1 MFVVM
6 VFLCFRL
13 VLTVYW
19 LGCCISLLVVAWC
32 DWYLRW
38 ICLWREFVCF
48 CIVAGLFWLFSC
60 YLRLIGVCCL
70 VDVGCFYDC
79 LVVVSC

>member
-1 MFVVM
+1 MIGTCGGFACGVGLC
-6 VFLCFRL
+6 VFC
-13 VLTVYW
+13 V
-19 LGCCISLLVVAWC
+19 
-32 DWYLRW
+32 
-38 ICLWREFVCF
+38 
-48 CIVAGLFWLFSC
+48 VAGLFWLFSC